1 MAWFGPSKDELWKQ
15 LSQEIG
21 ADFVA
26 GQLWKGSKVQAH
38 VGPWT
43 ITLDTFTVSSGQSQV
58 TYTRMRAPY
67 VNGGGFRF
75 TIYRKGIFSDLGKV
89 MGMQDIEVGNPDF
102 DAAFIIKGNDE
113 FKVRELFANRKVQEL
128 ISAQPQIHLTVRDSE
143 GWFGP
148 KFPDDVDELYF
159 QVDGVIKD
167 LPRLK
172 LLYDLFAEVL
182 DQLCRLGAAV
192 KSSPNVTL

>member
-26 GQLWKGSKVQAH
+26 GELWKGSKVQAH

-43 ITLDTFTVSSGQSQV
+43 ITLDTHTVSSGQSQV

-67 VNGGGFRF
+67 VNGAGFRF
-75 TIYRKGIFSDLGKV
+75 TIYRKGIFSDLGKL
-89 MGMQDIEVGNPDF
+89 MGMQDIEVCNPEF
-102 DAAFIIKGNDE
+102 DEAFIIKGNDE
-113 FKVRELFANRKVQEL
+113 FKVRELFSNRKIQEL
-128 ISAQPQIHLTVRDSE
+128 ITAQPQIHLSVHDSE

-159 QVDGVIKD
+159 QVVGVIKD

-192 KSSPNVTL
+192 KSSPNVAL